1 MTIPIPGKEDAL
13 HQEQKA
19 LTSSKKTSTS
29 SKKASRCGLSLVS
42 LEYSEMPLFECV
54 FLLQ

>member
-19 LTSSKKTSTS
+19 LTS

>member
-1 MTIPIPGKEDAL
+1 MTIPIHGKEGAL

-19 LTSSKKTSTS
+19 LTS

-42 LEYSEMPLFECV
+42 PEL
-54 FLLQ
+54 